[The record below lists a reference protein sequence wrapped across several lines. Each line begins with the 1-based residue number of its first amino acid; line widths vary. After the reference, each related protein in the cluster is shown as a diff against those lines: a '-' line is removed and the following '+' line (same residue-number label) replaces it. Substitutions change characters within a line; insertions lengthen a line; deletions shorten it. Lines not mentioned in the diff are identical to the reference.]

1 MRIAT
6 REDML
11 QAFSDAFK
19 AYHGCRPSF
28 GYGNS
33 FTYEELGEQILRLEQ
48 WAEEDAQRDA
58 REEARAVASVMAVG
72 CPDEAT
78 AQRWLDDAW
87 EIY

>member
-6 REDML
+6 YEDMC

-19 AYHGCRPSF
+19 AYHGCRPPS
-28 GYGNS
+28 GYDYIY
-33 FTYEELGEQILRLEQ
+33 TYEELGERILELEQ
-48 WAEEDAQRDA
+48 WAEEDAQREA
-58 REEARAVASVMAVG
+58 QEEARAVASVMAVG

-87 EIY
+87 EI

>member
-1 MRIAT
+1 
-6 REDML
+6 
-11 QAFSDAFK
+11 
-19 AYHGCRPSF
+19 
-28 GYGNS
+28 
-33 FTYEELGEQILRLEQ
+33 LGEEILKLER

-58 REEARAVASVMAVG
+58 QEETRAVASVMAVG

>member
-1 MRIAT
+1 MIIAT
-6 REDML
+6 RQDML

-19 AYHGCRPSF
+19 AYHGCRPSS
-28 GYGNS
+28 GYANS
-33 FTYEELGEQILRLEQ
+33 FSYDELGEQILKLEQ

-58 REEARAVASVMAVG
+58 REEARVVASVMAVG

-87 EIY
+87 GI

>member
-6 REDML
+6 RQDMA

-19 AYHGCRPSF
+19 AYHGCRPSSS
-28 GYGNS
+28 YANS
-33 FTYEELGEQILRLEQ
+33 FSYDELGEQILKLEQ

-58 REEARAVASVMAVG
+58 KEEALAVASVMAVG

-87 EIY
+87 EI

>member
-1 MRIAT
+1 MVIAT
-6 REDML
+6 YEDMC

-19 AYHGCRPSF
+19 AYHGCRPSS
-28 GYGNS
+28 GYGNN
-33 FTYEELGEQILRLEQ
+33 FTYEELGEEILKLEK

-58 REEARAVASVMAVG
+58 QEEAYAVASVMAVG

-78 AQRWLDDAW
+78 AQRWLNDAW